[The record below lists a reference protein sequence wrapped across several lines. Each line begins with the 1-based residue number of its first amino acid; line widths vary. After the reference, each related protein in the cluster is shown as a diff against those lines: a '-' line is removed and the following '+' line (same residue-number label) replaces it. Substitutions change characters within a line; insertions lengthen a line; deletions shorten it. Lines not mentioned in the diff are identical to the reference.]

1 MHIDPGLK
9 EELKQYLLQKMHDTK
24 KKVTVVSAYRLEKH
38 EMDTI
43 IHQFDYLEHA
53 KIDNE
58 VDSSILAGFV
68 IKFGTKR
75 IDVSLKRRIDDVNAS
90 LTKTLE

>member
-24 KKVTVVSAYRLEKH
+24 KRVTVISAYPLEKH
-38 EMDTI
+38 EMDEI
-43 IHQFDYLEHA
+43 VRKFDYLEHA

-58 VDSSILAGFV
+58 VDKKILAGFV
-68 IKFGTKR
+68 IKFGTKM
-75 IDVSLKRRIDDVNAS
+75 IDVSLRRRLEDVDVS
-90 LTKTLE
+90 LSKILE